1 MNKTLYLTLKK
12 PQFKVTL
19 SGEKKIEY
27 RRHSEWISS
36 RLTNKKYENVKFVN
50 GYGADKPYFI
60 AKYNGFDQI
69 KKNERLTFSN
79 GLVVQVE
86 VGDFAIKLGTIIETG
101 NL

>member
-36 RLTNKKYENVKFVN
+36 RLTNKKYENVKFVMVME
-50 GYGADKPYFI
+50 
-60 AKYNGFDQI
+60 QI
-69 KKNERLTFSN
+69 NHILLLNIMGS
-79 GLVVQVE
+79 
-86 VGDFAIKLGTIIETG
+86 IK
-101 NL
+101 

>member
-1 MNKTLYLTLKK
+1 MKNILYLTLKK
-12 PQFKVTL
+12 PQFEVTL

-27 RRHSEWISS
+27 RRNSKWISS
-36 RLTNKKYENVKFVN
+36 RLINKNYQKVKFVN

-86 VGDFAIKLGTIIETG
+86 VGDFAIKLGKIIETG